1 MNRNENGFTL
11 IEILVVVAILATL
24 MGLVALIIPL
34 AERKKLEFLSETRIT
49 SLRTAIDL
57 YNLEFDRLPP
67 MTVAGLAKTSNRW
80 KGVAIDGNVTNEG
93 IEACYVAL
101 QHPDFSAKIG
111 DELVGEGVRGN
122 TDEDTWNR
130 DPLDGDGGAYEVLDG
145 YDNPIIYI
153 DKNNYGKSFVYV
165 MDDEREVTVT
175 AVKKADGTFYNPRTY
190 QLISLG
196 ANGELEEPGDP
207 TRDDITNFTV
217 AGE

>member
-1 MNRNENGFTL
+1 MNRNEKGFTL

-34 AERKKLEFLSETRIT
+34 AERKKREFITDTRIAALGVAIERYNQE
-49 SLRTAIDL
+49 LR
-57 YNLEFDRLPP
+57 RLPP
-67 MTVAGLAKTSNRW
+67 MTIAALAKTSPRW
-80 KGVAIDGNVTNEG
+80 EGVSIDGNVTNEG
-93 IEACYVAL
+93 IEVLFIAL

-130 DPLDGDGGAYEVLDG
+130 DPLDGDGNAYEVLDG
-145 YDNPIIYI
+145 HDNPIICI
-153 DKNNYGKSFVYV
+153 DKNNYGKSFVYT
-165 MDDEREVTVT
+165 MFDGREVTVT

-196 ANGELEEPGDP
+196 RNGELEEPGDP
-207 TRDDITNFTV
+207 TRDDVTNFTV